1 MIAYYVYDEAKAKD
15 LVIIPEMAC
24 AVAVDEKVMADFIGA
39 TPIFAAWSGDA
50 CEIVAPEDFGLVIAT
65 REETGDVCVLKADLW
80 QERMAHHLGEVKP
93 EYEKNQK

>member
-1 MIAYYVYDEAKAKD
+1 MIAYYVYDEEKQKD

-39 TPIFAAWSGDA
+39 APVFAAWSGDA

-65 REETGDVCVLKADLW
+65 REEQGDVCVLKADLW
-80 QERMAHHLGEVKP
+80 QERMAQHLREVRP
-93 EYEKNQK
+93 EYEMDQK